1 MVIVGEDELK
11 ADIKAFLA
19 TISLRDN
26 RGRSNF
32 QQALSKLLQQT
43 ISHDNGEVQ
52 CLNDFIK
59 YGMNL

>member
-32 QQALSKLLQQT
+32 QQAFKTASANY
-43 ISHDNGEVQ
+43 IS
-52 CLNDFIK
+52 
-59 YGMNL
+59 

>member
-26 RGRSNF
+26 RERSNF

-52 CLNDFIK
+52 MFK
-59 YGMNL
+59 